1 MNPFPAG
8 SAETMLALAVV
19 KTLVLV
25 VGGIITYFAFKAYRR
40 TRQPALGYLTAG
52 FGLVTLGLVL
62 AGMLYE
68 LLGVGLATGILLESL
83 LVLAGFLVIAYS
95 MYVQ

>member
-8 SAETMLALAVV
+8 SAEMTFALAVV

-40 TRQPALGYLTAG
+40 TRQRALGYLTAG

-68 LLGVGLATGILLESL
+68 VLSVPLVTGILLESL

-95 MYVQ
+95 LYVQ